1 MKDLHPQFELLIRF
15 ADGNADSDMQR
26 QALELIRSD
35 AEAADFYQSLQAT
48 SPAQVPY
55 HALYADARVTDATPD
70 DVPAALIEQINQ
82 ATASDYS
89 DAHDSAV
96 SSDHLSQQ
104 PSQNTAVPSGQ
115 VAANSNRFGPLAMAA
130 SLAFGLIA
138 GALLYRTSAPSASDT
153 TVATAPQAVPEWIR
167 LVADYHRLY
176 VRDTVTATAAASAG
190 EVSQQVSETLQTPF
204 SVPSLESQGMQFR
217 RAQWLAIDEQP
228 LLQLAYLPD
237 NGKPLAVCVLK
248 KDIAEDKPAEYGE
261 TGGMQYVHWQRGEHA
276 VVIVGTV
283 SPDRLQD
290 INGIIERELL

>member
-1 MKDLHPQFELLIRF
+1 
-15 ADGNADSDMQR
+15 
-26 QALELIRSD
+26 
-35 AEAADFYQSLQAT
+35 
-48 SPAQVPY
+48 
-55 HALYADARVTDATPD
+55 
-70 DVPAALIEQINQ
+70 
-82 ATASDYS
+82 
-89 DAHDSAV
+89 
-96 SSDHLSQQ
+96 
-104 PSQNTAVPSGQ
+104 
-115 VAANSNRFGPLAMAA
+115 
-130 SLAFGLIA
+130 
-138 GALLYRTSAPSASDT
+138 
-153 TVATAPQAVPEWIR
+153 
-167 LVADYHRLY
+167 
-176 VRDTVTATAAASAG
+176 VRDTVTATAAASADV
-190 EVSQQVSETLQTPF
+190 VSQQVSETLQTPF